1 MLYKHYDKK
10 PGRPSLN
17 KQYQMEEMM
26 LPYFQ
31 QGLTAFSV
39 SKMPN
44 KPNIKTVSRIF
55 KKFARILDRELD
67 RDVDKAQREVKAR
80 LIFSF
85 DKNLSIIQDQI
96 QELLD
101 YKKSRREHYDL
112 RVLQLKEQG
121 RQEEV
126 TPYKPDLAV
135 EKVLM
140 QLIHYLAE
148 LQDAKAANES
158 TPTMHQSSEEATIR
172 YLKGRN
178 QRAMRARRQ
187 LEKEEN
193 RIKELRANLKLNPV
207 PKLPKKK
214 VGSQHFVA

>member
-1 MLYKHYDKK
+1 MLEKHYDKK

-17 KQYQMEEMM
+17 KQHQMEEMA

-31 QGLTAFSV
+31 QGLSALSI
-39 SKMPN
+39 SRMPN
-44 KPNIKTVSRIF
+44 MPNIKTVLQIF
-55 KKFARILDRELD
+55 KKFARILDRQLD
-67 RDVDKAQREVKAR
+67 FDVDKAQREAR
-80 LIFSF
+80 AQLIFAF
-85 DKNLSIIQDQI
+85 DKNLSITWNQI

-121 RQEEV
+121 RQEEI
-126 TPYKPDLAV
+126 TPYKPDLSV
-135 EKVLM
+135 EKVLTR
-140 QLIHYLAE
+140 LIQSLSE

-158 TPTMHQSSEEATIR
+158 TPTLNQTSEEATIR
-172 YLKGRN
+172 RLESRN

-193 RIKELRANLKLNPV
+193 RIKELRANLKLKPV
-207 PKLPKKK
+207 PKLAKKQ
-214 VGSQHFVA
+214 S

>member
-1 MLYKHYDKK
+1 MLEKHYDKK

-17 KQYQMEEMM
+17 KQHQMEEMV

-31 QGLTAFSV
+31 QGLSALSI
-39 SKMPN
+39 SRMPN
-44 KPNIKTVSRIF
+44 MPNIKTVLQIF
-55 KKFARILDRELD
+55 KKFARILDRQLD
-67 RDVDKAQREVKAR
+67 FDVDKAQREAR
-80 LIFSF
+80 AQLIFAF
-85 DKNLSIIQDQI
+85 DKNLSITWNQI

-121 RQEEV
+121 RQEEI
-126 TPYKPDLAV
+126 TPYKPDLSV
-135 EKVLM
+135 EKVLTR
-140 QLIHYLAE
+140 LIQSLSE

-158 TPTMHQSSEEATIR
+158 TPTLNQTSEEATIR
-172 YLKGRN
+172 RLESRN

-193 RIKELRANLKLNPV
+193 RIKELRANLKLKPV
-207 PKLPKKK
+207 PKLAKKQ
-214 VGSQHFVA
+214 S

>member
-1 MLYKHYDKK
+1 MLNKHYNKK

-17 KQYQMEEMM
+17 QQHQMEEMM

-39 SKMPN
+39 SMMPN

-55 KKFARILDRELD
+55 KKFARILDRQLD
-67 RDVDKAQREVKAR
+67 FDIDKAQREVKAR

-85 DKNLSIIQDQI
+85 DKSLSITSDQI
-96 QELLD
+96 QELQD

-112 RVLQLKEQG
+112 RILQLKEQG
-121 RQEEV
+121 RQEEI
-126 TPYKPDLAV
+126 TPYKPDLSV

-140 QLIHYLAE
+140 QLIQFLTE

-158 TPTMHQSSEEATIR
+158 TPTIDQTSKEAAIR
-172 YLKGRN
+172 HLESQN

-193 RIKELRANLKLNPV
+193 RIKELRANLKLKPV
-207 PKLPKKK
+207 PKLAKKQ
-214 VGSQHFVA
+214 S

>member
-1 MLYKHYDKK
+1 MLEKHYDKK

-17 KQYQMEEMM
+17 KQHQMEEMV

-39 SKMPN
+39 SMMPN
-44 KPNIKTVSRIF
+44 MPNNKTVSRIF
-55 KKFARILDRELD
+55 KKFARILDRQLD
-67 RDVDKAQREVKAR
+67 FDVDKAQREVRAQ
-80 LIFSF
+80 LIFAF
-85 DKNLSIIQDQI
+85 DKSLSITSDQI

-126 TPYKPDLAV
+126 TPYKPDLSVA
-135 EKVLM
+135 KVLM
-140 QLIHYLAE
+140 QLNQFLVE

-158 TPTMHQSSEEATIR
+158 TPTINQTSEEATIR
-172 YLKGRN
+172 RLEHRN

-193 RIKELRANLKLNPV
+193 RIKELRVNLKLKPV
-207 PKLPKKK
+207 PKLAKKQ
-214 VGSQHFVA
+214 S

>member
-1 MLYKHYDKK
+1 
-10 PGRPSLN
+10 
-17 KQYQMEEMM
+17 MEEMI

-67 RDVDKAQREVKAR
+67 FDVDKAQREVKAR

-85 DKNLSIIQDQI
+85 DKNISNIQDQI
-96 QELLD
+96 QELQD
-101 YKKSRREHYDL
+101 YKKSRKEHYDL
-112 RVLQLKEQG
+112 RVLQLNQQG
-121 RQEEV
+121 RQGEII
-126 TPYKPDLAV
+126 PYKPDLLV

-140 QLIHYLAE
+140 QLIHSLAG
-148 LQDAKAANES
+148 LQDSKAANES
-158 TPTMHQSSEEATIR
+158 TPTMYQTSEEAAIR
-172 YLKGRN
+172 HLKSQN
-178 QRAMRARRQ
+178 HRAIKTRRQ

-207 PKLPKKK
+207 LKL
-214 VGSQHFVA
+214 SQKWDA